1 MADALATLIR
11 LRRLA
16 VDQAR
21 LLLAE
26 ANREATAAESERVLA
41 LQKLVHEAR
50 GTPVQAEHALSASFA
65 LWLPVARH
73 AIARAE
79 EAERA
84 AMLAVGRTREA
95 LAHCQAELK
104 AAGCL
109 ADEQSALVAKKAA
122 RREQKTLDE
131 QAQASRRAHGGRSG
145 R

>member
-1 MADALATLIR
+1 MADPLATLIR

-21 LLLAE
+21 LLLAD
-26 ANREATAAESERVLA
+26 ANREAIAAERERVLA
-41 LQKLVHEAR
+41 LQKLVREAR

-65 LWLPVARH
+65 RWLPVARH

-79 EAERA
+79 EAERT
-84 AMLAVGRTREA
+84 AMLAVGRSREA

-109 ADEQSALVAKKAA
+109 AEQEAALHKKNMS

-131 QAQASRRAHGGRSG
+131 QAQAARRAQAGQRGC
-145 R
+145 